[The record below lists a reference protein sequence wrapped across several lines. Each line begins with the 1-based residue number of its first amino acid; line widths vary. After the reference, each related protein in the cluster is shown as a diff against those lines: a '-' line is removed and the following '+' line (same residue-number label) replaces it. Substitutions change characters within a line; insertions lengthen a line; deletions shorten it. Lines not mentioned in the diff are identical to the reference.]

1 MNGDQP
7 HAFRFRVVG
16 QLSANGP
23 TPLLWFGQLPTF
35 SPSLCLRAQCRSHQ
49 SLVVFGHPALPHA
62 YVAANP
68 SSTKMSPTSRPF
80 VLTRISHTK
89 KAHRGAESAKLFC
102 ENDF

>member
-7 HAFRFRVVG
+7 YAFRFRLIG

-23 TPLLWFGQLPTF
+23 TPLLCFGQLPTF

-80 VLTRISHTK
+80 VLSVPQVRP
-89 KAHRGAESAKLFC
+89 KLQ
-102 ENDF
+102 NHLPSVAAGTDI